1 MQHSYDLVFQS
12 KTVGE
17 AIALPPL
24 VEALTSRGATLSAEG
39 QGVWKPMRGEITFS
53 LVKENGQ
60 LIGLDVR
67 VPFHDSS
74 ELIELVAKAMLEI
87 SEAQNLRVMDPQR
100 TDTVSLAGLGGLVD
114 EYLRLARYAGEY
126 GGVSEALGLS
136 TYARPVDEESSSFK
150 YLAALAVFVIALY
163 AGWKTVT
170 SVRQQRAQE
179 EAPAD
184 GPIKAAPAQPV
195 K

>member
-39 QGVWKPMRGEITFS
+39 QGVWKPTRGEITFS

-60 LIGLDVR
+60 LIGFDVR

>member
-60 LIGLDVR
+60 LIGFDVR

-184 GPIKAAPAQPV
+184 GPIKAAPAQPG

>member
-60 LIGLDVR
+60 LIGFDVR

>member
-60 LIGLDVR
+60 LIGFDVR

-126 GGVSEALGLS
+126 GGVSEALGGRC
-136 TYARPVDEESSSFK
+136 AC
-150 YLAALAVFVIALY
+150 
-163 AGWKTVT
+163 
-170 SVRQQRAQE
+170 
-179 EAPAD
+179 
-184 GPIKAAPAQPV
+184 
-195 K
+195 

>member
-60 LIGLDVR
+60 LIGFDVR

-184 GPIKAAPAQPV
+184 GPIKAAPAQPE
-195 K
+195 

>member
-1 MQHSYDLVFQS
+1 
-12 KTVGE
+12 
-17 AIALPPL
+17 
-24 VEALTSRGATLSAEG
+24 
-39 QGVWKPMRGEITFS
+39 
-53 LVKENGQ
+53 
-60 LIGLDVR
+60 
-67 VPFHDSS
+67 
-74 ELIELVAKAMLEI
+74 
-87 SEAQNLRVMDPQR
+87 
-100 TDTVSLAGLGGLVD
+100 VSLAGLGGLVD

-184 GPIKAAPAQPV
+184 GPIKAAPAQPR

>member
-24 VEALTSRGATLSAEG
+24 LEAFTQKGATLSAEG
-39 QGVWKPMRGEITFS
+39 QGTWKPSQGEVTFG

-60 LIGLDVR
+60 LVGFDVR
-67 VPFHDSS
+67 IPFRDSS
-74 ELIELVAKAMLEI
+74 ALLEAVAKTMIEI
-87 SEAQNLRVMDPQR
+87 AEAQNLRVMDPQR
-100 TDTVSLAGLGGLVD
+100 SDTVSLAGLGGLID
-114 EYLRLARYAGEY
+114 EYLRVARYAGEY

-136 TYARPVDEESSSFK
+136 TYSRPPSEDSSSFR
-150 YLAALAVFVIALY
+150 YLAAFAVFVLTLY
-163 AGWKTVT
+163 IGWRTV
-170 SVRQQRAQE
+170 SAVRQQQAQE
-179 EAPAD
+179 RPAPD
-184 GPIKAAPAQPV
+184 GPIKTAPQQPG